1 MIFYVVII
9 FTLQCGN
16 YGVGGDYWAHMDR
29 SKGGTDGP
37 YRGPNGTG
45 DRLATI
51 VNILQAPK
59 AGM

>member
-1 MIFYVVII
+1 
-9 FTLQCGN
+9 
-16 YGVGGDYWAHMDR
+16 MDR
-29 SKGGTDGP
+29 SKGGPSKDGP
-37 YRGPNGTG
+37 YRGPYGTG

>member
-1 MIFYVVII
+1 
-9 FTLQCGN
+9 
-16 YGVGGDYWAHMDR
+16 MDR
-29 SKGGTDGP
+29 NKGGPDGP

-59 AGM
+59 AGMWGCIVLCIYLWS